1 MRRRRI
7 NLTKESLSKYFVKI
21 RRIFLSRKKIYLR
34 TQIEEEYD

>member
-7 NLTKESLSKYFVKI
+7 NLKKESLSKYFVKI

-34 TQIEEEYD
+34 THIEEEYD